1 MDKSLL
7 NSANATPVALTVGM
21 RVSARWHSWCTRTIV
36 GALGVA
42 RSQCDAIDLLP
53 SPALEPSMPAASP
66 KAKSRSS
73 RRIRQGEDK
82 RAAILS
88 AGLGLFSRF
97 GLHGTT
103 VDQIAARADVS
114 KSNLLYYFPNKE
126 ALYVAVLRNLLQV
139 WLEPLRH
146 FSEEEDPYVLL
157 RNYIRAKLTLSRDQP
172 EASRLFCLEMVQG
185 APLLRDDLARELRD
199 MVEAKAKV
207 IRAWVAQGRI
217 APIEPHHLLFAL
229 WAITQHYADFAVQVE
244 AITGRGLQDQMFF
257 EQTVQVVERLLIE
270 GLGQAKG
277 NAR

>member
-1 MDKSLL
+1 MRTADGQDCASKFSLL
-7 NSANATPVALTVGM
+7 VHAHELVRSGLWHHLTHASSALSVSPPMPSTRPKIAAL
-21 RVSARWHSWCTRTIV
+21 
-36 GALGVA
+36 
-42 RSQCDAIDLLP
+42 
-53 SPALEPSMPAASP
+53 
-66 KAKSRSS
+66 SS
-73 RRIRQGEDK
+73 RRRPREDK
-82 RAAILS
+82 RSAILN

-139 WLEPLRH
+139 WVEPLRH
-146 FSEEEDPYVLL
+146 FSEDEDPHTLL

-199 MVEAKAKV
+199 LVEAKAKV

-229 WAITQHYADFAVQVE
+229 WAMTQHYADFAVQVE
-244 AITGRGLQDQMFF
+244 AITGRGLQDQQFF
-257 EQTVQVVERLLIE
+257 EETVSAVERLVLD
-270 GLGQAKG
+270 GLSHSTGKV
-277 NAR
+277 R